1 MFGVEILAGKLRAKV
16 KLMSQSG
23 EEIGIV
29 EQIQENG
36 KNIPEA
42 TKGMQVAISVK
53 GPTLGRQIKED
64 DNLYTIPTSHD
75 AKLLKGKYASTL
87 GPDDQHVF
95 QEIVTIRS
103 AKDMLYG
110 F

>member
-1 MFGVEILAGKLRAKV
+1 LAGKLRPKV
-16 KLMSQSG
+16 RLMNQKG
-23 EEIGIV
+23 EEVGFL

-36 KNIPEA
+36 KSIPEA
-42 TKGMQVAISVK
+42 GVGAQVAISVK
-53 GPTLGRQIKED
+53 GPTLGRTIKEEED
-64 DNLYTIPTSHD
+64 LYTYPTSSD

-87 GPDDQHVF
+87 GPDGQ
-95 QEIVTIRS
+95 QALEEIIAIRS

>member
-1 MFGVEILAGKLRAKV
+1 MN
-16 KLMSQSG
+16 QSG
-23 EEIGIV
+23 EEVGLV

-36 KNIPEA
+36 KSIQEA
-42 TKGMQVAISVK
+42 GKGMQVAISVK

-64 DNLYTIPTSHD
+64 ENLFTIPTSHD

-87 GPDDQHVF
+87 GADDRQAL
-95 QEIVTIRS
+95 QEIVAIRS
-103 AKDMLYG
+103 AKDVLYG